1 MIIEGYE
8 ETFLYSLLTNKIVLS
23 VVLAIFFAQFIK
35 TGIKLYK
42 TRTFDI
48 TKLWETG
55 GMPSSHS
62 SLATALCL
70 SVFLTEGLTTISI
83 VTAFFAMVVI
93 RDAFG
98 LRREAGEQAKVINKI
113 VMDFKLRKRLQ
124 IKRLRELVG
133 HTFPQ
138 VVMGIILGIFVT
150 LWIFRVDLHEHYPS
164 MEFYFTLITT
174 TIYYSLPGLVANM
187 APIFVKNHFNWL
199 AIPIDFGIK
208 FRGKRLFGKN
218 KTFRGF
224 LFGILTGMIVG
235 YIQFKVQGNVFF
247 DSISYIDYTLKSA
260 LTIGAVFGFAA
271 LVGDSI
277 ESFFKR
283 QFGIKPG
290 KPFIPFDQ
298 LDYALGVIA
307 FSYLFTPHL
316 TWQMILVLLL
326 LGPIL
331 SVITTKVGYMLR
343 FRDEKW

>member
-1 MIIEGYE
+1 MIIESYE
-8 ETFLYSLLTNKIVLS
+8 ETFLYALLTNKIVLS
-23 VVLAIFFAQFIK
+23 VVLAVTLAQVIK

-62 SLATALCL
+62 SLATSLAL

-83 VTAFFAMVVI
+83 VTTVFAIVII

-98 LRREAGEQAKVINKI
+98 LRQEAGKQAQVINKI
-113 VMDFKLRKRLQ
+113 VRDFKLGKKLQ
-124 IKRLRELVG
+124 IRRLKELVG

-174 TIYYSLPGLVANM
+174 TVYYSLPGLIGNM
-187 APIFVKNHFNWL
+187 APIFVKNHFKWL
-199 AIPIDFGIK
+199 AKPIDFGMK
-208 FRGKRLFGKN
+208 FRGKRIFGAN

-224 LFGILTGMIVG
+224 IFGTLAGALVG
-235 YIQFKVQGNVFF
+235 YIQFRVQGNVFF
-247 DSISYIDYTLKSA
+247 DSISYVQYTLKSA
-260 LTIGAVFGFAA
+260 LTIGATFGFAA
-271 LVGDSI
+271 LVGDAV

-283 QFGIKPG
+283 QIGIGPG

-307 FSYLFTPHL
+307 FSYLFTPHF
-316 TWQMILVLLL
+316 TWQMIIVLLL

-331 SVITTKVGYMLR
+331 SVITTKIGYMLR